1 MNYSN
6 FAERCKE
13 YGYSPSGLVKEL
25 GISDGNLNRWK
36 KGGNPSPA
44 VLEQL
49 MNKLNCT
56 SDFLLGMESV
66 SVSPKNL
73 LDSEIQSLK
82 ALPQRVASLKHGGTV
97 GEIDELT
104 KYFRCEPGYLFRTE
118 NVLYKTDESKST
130 LPDRNVEYRV
140 MDILDRFADSE
151 DYRILQIQISRIILY
166 WLRQADE
173 AKFNEVMADKR
184 LSQGKINFLLSGK
197 ESRYSSENYG
207 LNLSDVLFLRSEFDV
222 SFSYMFIGAE

>member
-25 GISDGNLNRWK
+25 GISDGNLNSWK
-36 KGGNPSPA
+36 TGGNPSPA

-73 LDSEIQSLK
+73 LDSEIQSL
-82 ALPQRVASLKHGGTV
+82 
-97 GEIDELT
+97 
-104 KYFRCEPGYLFRTE
+104 
-118 NVLYKTDESKST
+118 
-130 LPDRNVEYRV
+130 
-140 MDILDRFADSE
+140 
-151 DYRILQIQISRIILY
+151 
-166 WLRQADE
+166 
-173 AKFNEVMADKR
+173 
-184 LSQGKINFLLSGK
+184 
-197 ESRYSSENYG
+197 
-207 LNLSDVLFLRSEFDV
+207 
-222 SFSYMFIGAE
+222 